1 MKPAASGSNSNA
13 NARQALVPTNTVT
26 TKDGVSVRARIDPS
40 LAVVDVVRQL
50 CSNLKVQDHPAL
62 YALRDEQDV
71 LVTDE
76 NLLKKIRE
84 KAHLKLVSS
93 PVLEAVEI
101 VEKLTAREDKS
112 TKMALFSLQKYIQE
126 DAFAN
131 EFLKRRGLSELL
143 AVISVS
149 HGNTL
154 AYALKGLQ
162 NLMALNHGWSDIP
175 KSFVSELVLIL
186 ANPQNLVN
194 VSRPATS
201 ILKRLVEA
209 DPRFAPQAP
218 ATMLSSASRPGTAMS
233 NVAAN
238 TANKPALQ
246 IVTNNKMPR
255 KGVWNYGFDFV
266 WDEMRKEGLSTGQVT
281 SQGSDRSIR
290 PLETVVQKLSSGDT
304 KMATDSMMLINS
316 LMKNAT
322 DSRWEELA
330 NELERLNVRKVVVRL
345 ASSSMMEDLSSQVM
359 EFQANLTSLAY
370 RRKTTP
376 VDPELP
382 SVRDALTVIWNA
394 SRIPDTP
401 IGIQQT
407 RGPIARPAVRAGTW
421 DPSVFEDPGS
431 QASTAKWVKIGFE
444 SEDLQLEFERVGLLG
459 LDCLRI
465 LAASSPEYFAEVIL
479 EQLSRPAERRCPVAK
494 ASNEVVELLSEHY
507 QVFGPGYSTSSSF
520 CPYFLW
526 FHRVHN
532 LAVKFFLRIWNESS
546 AAATDFARVAALV
559 RSQISVALKDETRPW
574 HEIERDFLDSE
585 YREVR
590 ERQMRELELED
601 DLLNK
606 PPVRLI
612 EGSRNVRA
620 KLYKESF
627 EFVRSQRIQCLML
640 GAWFVNGNP
649 VPPVGTSPMRESI
662 SLKRMHRPWR
672 FFRLD
677 KSMRY
682 LHYVD
687 SVVKL
692 PIRAGLEDL
701 PEKMEVAQIVDVTP
715 NTCALPPNIHTG
727 GHAPSDIPYSPTV
740 ASPLSFSLLST
751 QGGSLADL
759 VAENSTS
766 YSDWI
771 DGLNMLRGDHF
782 STKETA
788 DMVQALTEIGLK
800 IKLLDLSGEKVE
812 IPSNL
817 PIPPLPPTTDFFFS
831 DYD

>member
-1 MKPAASGSNSNA
+1 MKPAASGSGSNT
-13 NARQALVPTNTVT
+13 NAKQALVPTNTVT
-26 TKDGVSVRARIDPS
+26 TKDGISVRARIDPS

-50 CSNLKVQDHPAL
+50 CSNLKVPEHPAL

-76 NLLKKIRE
+76 NLLKKIKE

-131 EFLKRRGLSELL
+131 EFLKRGGLTQLL

-154 AYALKGLQ
+154 AYALKALQ
-162 NLMALNHGWSDIP
+162 NLMALDHGWANIP
-175 KSFVSELVLIL
+175 KSFVCELVLIL
-186 ANPQNLVN
+186 ANPHNLVN

-209 DPRFAPQAP
+209 DPRFAPQQQAP
-218 ATMLSSASRPGTAMS
+218 TSTSRPGTGNGA
-233 NVAAN
+233 
-238 TANKPALQ
+238 TNKPALQ
-246 IVTNNKMPR
+246 IVTNAKIPR
-255 KGVWNYGFDFV
+255 KGMWEYGFDFV
-266 WDEMRKEGLSTGQVT
+266 WDEMRVERMNMGHTPSPGN
-281 SQGSDRSIR
+281 DRSQIR
-290 PLETVVQKLSSGDT
+290 PLDSVVQKLSSGDT

-316 LMKNAT
+316 LLKNAT
-322 DSRWEELA
+322 DARWEELT
-330 NELERLNVRKVVVRL
+330 NELERLNVRKAVVRL
-345 ASSSMMEDLSSQVM
+345 TSSSMMEDLSSQVM
-359 EFQANLTSLAY
+359 EFQANLISLAY
-370 RRKTTP
+370 RRKTTS
-376 VDPELP
+376 VDPDVP
-382 SVRDALTVIWNA
+382 SVRDTLNVIWIA
-394 SRIPDTP
+394 SKIPDAPSVPQKGRTP
-401 IGIQQT
+401 IIRSNVNT
-407 RGPIARPAVRAGTW
+407 SAGTW
-421 DPSVFEDPGS
+421 DPAAFDGQSS
-431 QASTAKWVKIGFE
+431 QGANTGKWVKIGFE
-444 SEDLQLEFERVGLLG
+444 SEDLQSEFSRVGLLG

-465 LAASSPEYFAEVIL
+465 LAVSSPEYFADVVL

-494 ASNEVVELLSEHY
+494 ASNEVVELLSDHY
-507 QVFGPGYSTSSSF
+507 QIFSPGYSTSSSF
-520 CPYFLW
+520 YPYFLS

-532 LAVKFFLRIWNESS
+532 LALKFFLRIWNESS
-546 AAATDFARVAALV
+546 AASTDFARVAALV
-559 RSQISVALKDETRPW
+559 RSQIGVALKDETRPW
-574 HEIERDFLDSE
+574 HEVERDFLDSE

-606 PPVRLI
+606 PPV
-612 EGSRNVRA
+612 RNVRA

-649 VPPVGTSPMRESI
+649 VPLSGTSSMRESI
-662 SLKRMHRPWR
+662 TLKRAPRNWR

-701 PEKMEVAQIVDVTP
+701 PERIEVAHILDVTL

-727 GHAPSDIPYSPTV
+727 GHAPSDLPYSSLV

-751 QGGSLADL
+751 RDGSLADL
-759 VAENSTS
+759 VAENATS

-817 PIPPLPPTTDFFFS
+817 PIPPLPSTTDFFFS